1 MIWSCCASGYPL
13 KRKGSKDGPSGSLCK
28 STPVLFDVEE
38 HPLDVF
44 LHTAQSAEVF
54 FVCVELM
61 GTSQRILLHVL
72 MLLASFFIK

>member
-1 MIWSCCASGYPL
+1 M
-13 KRKGSKDGPSGSLCK
+13 
-28 STPVLFDVEE
+28 LFDVEE

-44 LHTAQSAEVF
+44 LHTTQSAEVF